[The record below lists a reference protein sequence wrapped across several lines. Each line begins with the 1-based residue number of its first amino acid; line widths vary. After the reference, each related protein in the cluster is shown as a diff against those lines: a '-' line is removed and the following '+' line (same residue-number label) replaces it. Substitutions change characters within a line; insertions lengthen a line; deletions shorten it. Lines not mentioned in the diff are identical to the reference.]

1 MAEAY
6 DMLIEGVPAA
16 MIENAAKMAGMPVG
30 PLSLNDEVAIDLSQ
44 KILKASIADLG
55 EGSVDLEKCIK
66 ELKNVGFDGWLSVE
80 YEGEEDPLTAVR
92 RSIENARK
100 FL

>member
-1 MAEAY
+1 
-6 DMLIEGVPAA
+6 MLLEGVPAA

-55 EGSVDLEKCIK
+55 EASVDPRHMKLINT
-66 ELKNVGFDGWLSVE
+66 LVDDLDRRGRKNGKGC
-80 YEGEEDPLTAVR
+80 YE
-92 RSIENARK
+92 
-100 FL
+100 